1 MPYSWIPFLAV
12 LSTLAESSIGILL
25 LIGYQI
31 RKTALCAVILTVLFG
46 IAMGIS
52 FGCKEPLDYSVFV
65 FSAGAFLLSTF
76 SYYIWS
82 LISFYINNN
91 LILNIMNTNIYDYI
105 VKTEQKEWQPLIEK
119 GIHYEGI
126 FVKSLKFDPEKTAL
140 QQSF

>member
-1 MPYSWIPFLAV
+1 MKARQNIAVFLLRIALAAGFLSAVSSRLNLWGSKSSGWSKFVRYTAEVNSFLPYSWVSSIAV

-25 LIGYQI
+25 LVGYQI

-46 IAMGIS
+46 IAMSIS

-82 LISFYINNN
+82 LDQ
-91 LILNIMNTNIYDYI
+91 LLH
-105 VKTEQKEWQPLIEK
+105 Q
-119 GIHYEGI
+119 
-126 FVKSLKFDPEKTAL
+126 
-140 QQSF
+140 